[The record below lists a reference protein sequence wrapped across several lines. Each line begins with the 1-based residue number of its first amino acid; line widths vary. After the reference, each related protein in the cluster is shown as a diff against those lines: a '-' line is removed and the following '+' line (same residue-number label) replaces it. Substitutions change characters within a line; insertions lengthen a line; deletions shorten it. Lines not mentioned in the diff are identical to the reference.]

1 MNLLI
6 SFTDI
11 NYLPLYRNPLKIDKL
26 VHAMHSDKKV
36 SLGKLRFVL
45 MRDIGDAIQKE
56 VESTQLVE
64 RVLMSVGASK

>member
-1 MNLLI
+1 
-6 SFTDI
+6 
-11 NYLPLYRNPLKIDKL
+11 
-26 VHAMHSDKKV
+26 MHSDKKV